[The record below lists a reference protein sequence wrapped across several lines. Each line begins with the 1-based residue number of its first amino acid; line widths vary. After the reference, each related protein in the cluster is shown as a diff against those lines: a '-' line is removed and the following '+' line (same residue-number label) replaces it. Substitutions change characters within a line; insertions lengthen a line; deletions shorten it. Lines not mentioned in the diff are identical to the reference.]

1 MAQVLV
7 AEELGRG
14 SVLRARQVADRLGAL
29 ALGLGVA
36 LLGGFAVGGG
46 VLPAV
51 FAADAEVA
59 AVVERLLVYVAIMQP
74 LNALVFVGD
83 GVGQGSD
90 DFSFLCGAML
100 AAGAAALAFLVWMY
114 TFFHPS
120 CPCMHACMHAC
131 MPSYP
136 HACMHPPTN
145 THTHTFQVTS
155 EDSIDA
161 VWQGLMLL
169 QIGRA
174 AGLAWRFYGGS
185 AAGDPCM

>member
-83 GVGQGSD
+83 GERVYEEG
-90 DFSFLCGAML
+90 
-100 AAGAAALAFLVWMY
+100 
-114 TFFHPS
+114 
-120 CPCMHACMHAC
+120 
-131 MPSYP
+131 
-136 HACMHPPTN
+136 
-145 THTHTFQVTS
+145 
-155 EDSIDA
+155 
-161 VWQGLMLL
+161 
-169 QIGRA
+169 
-174 AGLAWRFYGGS
+174 
-185 AAGDPCM
+185 

>member
-1 MAQVLV
+1 MYIYTVAAQVLV

-29 ALGLGVA
+29 ALGLGVV

-90 DFSFLCGAML
+90 DFSYLCGAML

-136 HACMHPPTN
+136 HACMHPPA
-145 THTHTFQVTS
+145 HTHTRS
-155 EDSIDA
+155 
-161 VWQGLMLL
+161 
-169 QIGRA
+169 R
-174 AGLAWRFYGGS
+174 
-185 AAGDPCM
+185 